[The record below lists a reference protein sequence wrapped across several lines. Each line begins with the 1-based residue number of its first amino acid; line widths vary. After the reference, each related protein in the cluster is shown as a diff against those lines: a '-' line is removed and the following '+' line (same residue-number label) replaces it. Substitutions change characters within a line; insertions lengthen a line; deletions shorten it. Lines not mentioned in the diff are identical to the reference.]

1 MNRILPG
8 GLIIALAVAFAGA
21 LLHAEDSSGANGA
34 NVSIQNMKYSPA
46 TITIKPGQ
54 SVTWTNNDDR
64 DHTVVA
70 DDGSF
75 QSDNISAGG
84 TYRHKFTKAGRYKYG
99 CRYHPRMKGEVVV
112 GE

>member
-1 MNRILPG
+1 MKK
-8 GLIIALAVAFAGA
+8 IAVGCLVMAVCVAFARA
-21 LLHAEDSSGANGA
+21 LLHAADTSAA
-34 NVSIQNMKYSPA
+34 NVSIQNMRYSPP
-46 TITIKPGQ
+46 TITVKVGQ

-84 TYRHKFTKAGRYKYG
+84 TYRHKFTKVGRYKYG

-112 GE
+112 SE